1 MDVLQEMKDYYY
13 TGETKE
19 ISFRINQLTKLKKV
33 ISFHEDDIINALKA
47 DLKRPQFES
56 YVSEIGVILES
67 ISFTINNLKKWS
79 KIKKVKTPIS
89 QFRSKSYIKQEPYGV
104 VLIIAPFNFPFNL
117 CIEPLIGAI
126 AAGNCAVIKP
136 SEETVNV
143 SNVIQKIFDENF
155 LKKYIRV
162 VQGGK
167 EVITTLIHSK
177 FDYIFFTGSVTVGK
191 IVMKGASENLIPVT
205 LELGGKS
212 PCIIN
217 HDANLKTAAERI
229 AWGKFF
235 NAGQICISPDYLLVH
250 NSVKNEFIQELQ
262 KVIKRFYGED
272 IYASPDFARII
283 NEKHTT
289 RLINIIENDKEKIIF
304 GGNYNLEEKYIEPT
318 LINNASWDD
327 KCMEGEIFGPILPII
342 SFDAINEAIEIV
354 NGRPKPLALYLFT
367 ENEDVANKII
377 ERTSS
382 GGVCINDVI
391 NHYSNH
397 HLPFGGVGNSG
408 MGNYHGE
415 ESFKTFS
422 HAKGVLNKSTR
433 INNTLIFPPYS
444 LKKLHAVKK
453 ILK

>member
-1 MDVLQEMKDYYY
+1 
-13 TGETKE
+13 
-19 ISFRINQLTKLKKV
+19 
-33 ISFHEDDIINALKA
+33 
-47 DLKRPQFES
+47 
-56 YVSEIGVILES
+56 
-67 ISFTINNLKKWS
+67 
-79 KIKKVKTPIS
+79 
-89 QFRSKSYIKQEPYGV
+89 
-104 VLIIAPFNFPFNL
+104 
-117 CIEPLIGAI
+117 
-126 AAGNCAVIKP
+126 
-136 SEETVNV
+136 
-143 SNVIQKIFDENF
+143 
-155 LKKYIRV
+155 
-162 VQGGK
+162 
-167 EVITTLIHSK
+167 
-177 FDYIFFTGSVTVGK
+177 
-191 IVMKGASENLIPVT
+191 
-205 LELGGKS
+205 
-212 PCIIN
+212 
-217 HDANLKTAAERI
+217 
-229 AWGKFF
+229 
-235 NAGQICISPDYLLVH
+235 H

-289 RLINIIENDKEKIIF
+289 RLIKILEKDKDKIIF

-318 LINNASWDD
+318 LIDNASWND
-327 KCMEGEIFGPILPII
+327 KCMEEEIFGPILPIL

-367 ENEDVANKII
+367 ENENVANKII

-422 HAKGVLNKSTR
+422 HGKGVLNKSTR